1 MMKRTEKSKANSR
14 QEKSIANSRQKRMA
28 NSRQKS
34 IANSRQEK
42 SIANSRQKSRANSRQ
57 SKPKDCD
64 RFKAKHEEKHSK
76 LQGKAQYKAR
86 VRQPASTQKHLRTD
100 ANVQQGKQGQKELKL
115 EEGIAKIPE
124 IDFNEEIVEYKRIIQ
139 AAQQPKTATT
149 S

>member
-14 QEKSIANSRQKRMA
+14 QEKSTGNGRQKSKANSRQK
-28 NSRQKS
+28 
-34 IANSRQEK
+34 K

-57 SKPKDCD
+57 SKPKDSD
-64 RFKAKHEEKHSK
+64 RDKVKYEVKYEGKYTTEEK
-76 LQGKAQYKAR
+76 LQSASQSRSIQEPRQMSSTGSRGK
-86 VRQPASTQKHLRTD
+86 
-100 ANVQQGKQGQKELKL
+100 KELKR

-139 AAQQPKTATT
+139 AVQQLKTATT